1 MEAKDVLKEL
11 RQRHNMTQDQL
22 SEKLAVTRQAVSRW
36 ENGESVPN
44 PETLKQLSALFD
56 TSINH
61 LLGDPHKLICQC
73 CGMPLD
79 SDEIISRDLDGS
91 FNEDYCK
98 WCYTD
103 SKFTYDSMEQ
113 LLEFLV
119 THMSN
124 EQFPPEQAR
133 TYFNDITKAPERVL
147 LLSMCIAN
155 YRSGS
160 MVHQQRAH
168 KHCICCLVSPL
179 PWRIRYGHYNEA
191 YHWQQ

>member
-61 LLGDPHKLICQC
+61 LLGDPRKLICQC

-79 SDEIISRDLDGS
+79 SDEVISRDLDGS
-91 FNEDYCK
+91 FNEDYCNGATQAGNSPMAA
-98 WCYTD
+98 WSSSWSFSSPICPT
-103 SKFTYDSMEQ
+103 SSS
-113 LLEFLV
+113 LR
-119 THMSN
+119 SR
-124 EQFPPEQAR
+124 PEPISIR
-133 TYFNDITKAPERVL
+133 
-147 LLSMCIAN
+147 
-155 YRSGS
+155 
-160 MVHQQRAH
+160 
-168 KHCICCLVSPL
+168 CCQS
-179 PWRIRYGHYNEA
+179 
-191 YHWQQ
+191 

>member
-1 MEAKDVLKEL
+1 
-11 RQRHNMTQDQL
+11 MTF
-22 SEKLAVTRQAVSRW
+22 SEKLIRLRKREGLSQEALAEILGVSRQAVSRW

-79 SDEIISRDLDGS
+79 SDEVISRDLDGS

-133 TYFNDITKAPERVL
+133 TYFNQMLPKL
-147 LLSMCIAN
+147 
-155 YRSGS
+155 
-160 MVHQQRAH
+160 
-168 KHCICCLVSPL
+168 KHWSK
-179 PWRIRYGHYNEA
+179 
-191 YHWQQ
+191 

>member
-56 TSINH
+56 TSINN
-61 LLGDPHKLICQC
+61 LLGDPRKLICQC

-79 SDEIISRDLDGS
+79 SDEVISRDLDGS

-119 THMSN
+119 TH
-124 EQFPPEQAR
+124 
-133 TYFNDITKAPERVL
+133 I
-147 LLSMCIAN
+147 
-155 YRSGS
+155 
-160 MVHQQRAH
+160 QRAVPSGAGQNLFQSDAA
-168 KHCICCLVSPL
+168 KAEALEQIKSTLAGAFYRCI
-179 PWRIRYGHYNEA
+179 
-191 YHWQQ
+191 

>member
-61 LLGDPHKLICQC
+61 LLGDPRKLICQC

-79 SDEIISRDLDGS
+79 SDEQNLFQSDAAKAEAL
-91 FNEDYCK
+91 
-98 WCYTD
+98 
-103 SKFTYDSMEQ
+103 EQ
-113 LLEFLV
+113 IKSTLAGAFY
-119 THMSN
+119 
-124 EQFPPEQAR
+124 R
-133 TYFNDITKAPERVL
+133 
-147 LLSMCIAN
+147 CI
-155 YRSGS
+155 
-160 MVHQQRAH
+160 
-168 KHCICCLVSPL
+168 
-179 PWRIRYGHYNEA
+179 
-191 YHWQQ
+191 